1 MVKYCQTLPSRPALA
16 NSSRRMA
23 SDSLTAS
30 SLSRVMAPVHLTPRP
45 GPGKGCLKTMESGRP
60 SCFPTTRTSSLNR
73 SLTGSTSSNP
83 SLSGSPPTLWWA
95 LTPLLSRI
103 SG

>member
-45 GPGKGCLKTMESGRP
+45 GPGKGCL
-60 SCFPTTRTSSLNR
+60 
-73 SLTGSTSSNP
+73 
-83 SLSGSPPTLWWA
+83 
-95 LTPLLSRI
+95 
-103 SG
+103 